1 MKRPDQ
7 LVIRQGSILRKS
19 PFPPEDLGP
28 NKDGLVAKGTE
39 TKTITPIGAKRD
51 RAVEE
56 AGAVE
61 TQPESPS
68 GDRGIFQRPVNLRAG
83 SFTQDA
89 IGVLKNKNP
98 APGLAGS
105 TVHLLK
111 DAAGLNQHPVG
122 FAPSQLESPVLT
134 AAIHH
139 DDLINSGKPQSPQAG
154 LDAGLFI
161 QCRYDSGNKNR
172 LVHGMIVTA
181 ITESQMGARITR
193 LKIPDDR
200 RVFLTK
206 DAYKKLHF
214 I

>member
-1 MKRPDQ
+1 MKRPHQ
-7 LVIRQGSILRKS
+7 LVIRQDPILRES

-28 NKDGLVAKGTE
+28 NKDGLVSKGAE
-39 TKTITPIGAKRD
+39 TKPITPIGAKGD
-51 RAVEE
+51 RAIEE
-56 AGAVE
+56 AGTIE

-68 GDRGIFQRPVNLRAG
+68 GDRGIFQRSANLGAG

-98 APGLAGS
+98 APGLAGA

-122 FAPSQLESPVLT
+122 FAPGQLKGPVVT

-139 DDLINSGKPQSPQAG
+139 DQLISPGQSQSLQAG

-161 QCRYDSGNKNR
+161 QRRYNSGNKGR
-172 LVHGMIVTA
+172 LAHGMIVTA
-181 ITESQMGARITR
+181 ITESQMGAGITR
-193 LKIPDDR
+193 LKIPAPGKFFLR
-200 RVFLTK
+200 RMRIKSYTL
-206 DAYKKLHF
+206 L
-214 I
+214 